1 MMFSV
6 VIPISDHSD
15 IDNTQEQLNITLK
28 NMFAVARNKEIEFEV
43 IIVNWNVLPELK
55 TANTLDLSDKPIGV
69 AIRYLEVSS
78 ELHNTYTLSH
88 KIPFYIAHAIN
99 AGIRRAQSDVI
110 VKMMSGTILLEE
122 TWNKLIQYIHEK
134 RYIQNLLTITAH
146 SEFDREI
153 LKNYPDVYAAREED
167 LAEKCILKLEN
178 GEVIDYRL
186 KRIYQNREESFR
198 RFDVLVFSKEESEK
212 VMGFPELS
220 WYPTNINW
228 MEVFFTL
235 NLLKNVQA
243 HFVWPEAEKIY
254 YRPNINAFNSAND
267 PELKLAPD
275 TERIVVARIRQEEA
289 PVLFNDES
297 WGLHNVE
304 LVQRTL

>member
-6 VIPISDHSD
+6 VIPMSDHSD

-28 NMFAVARNKEIEFEV
+28 NLFAVARNKHIEFEV
-43 IIVNWNVLPELK
+43 IIVNWNAIPELK
-55 TANTLDLSDKPIGV
+55 TADMLHISDKPEGI
-69 AIRYLEVSS
+69 AIRYMEVGYD
-78 ELHNTYTLSH
+78 LHNSYTLSH
-88 KIPFYIAHAIN
+88 KIPFYTAHAVN

-110 VKMMSGTILLEE
+110 IKMMSGTFLLEE
-122 TWNKLIQYIHEK
+122 TWNKLIQYINGK
-134 RYIQNLLTITAH
+134 RYSQNLLTITSHA
-146 SEFDREI
+146 EFDREI
-153 LKNYPDVYAAREED
+153 LKNYPDVYTVREED
-167 LAEKCILKLEN
+167 LAEKCILKLEE
-178 GEVIDYRL
+178 GKVIDYRL

-198 RFDVLVFSKEESEK
+198 RFDVLVFSKEEAEK

-243 HFVWPEAEKIY
+243 HFLWPEAEKIY
-254 YRPNINAFNSAND
+254 YKPNLNAFNSAND
-267 PELKLAPD
+267 QELKLAPD
-275 TERIVVARIRQEEA
+275 TERIVIARIQQEEA

-297 WGLHNVE
+297 WGLHNVD
-304 LVQRTL
+304 LVPRNF